1 MTGNVIS
8 SIITNDTEQWK
19 KWIIMVSSNK
29 FEKGKQMIM
38 MTVSLL
44 LSVQQSKREYI
55 VNYIQVLPWPLP
67 WPHPWH

>member
-1 MTGNVIS
+1 MTGNEIS